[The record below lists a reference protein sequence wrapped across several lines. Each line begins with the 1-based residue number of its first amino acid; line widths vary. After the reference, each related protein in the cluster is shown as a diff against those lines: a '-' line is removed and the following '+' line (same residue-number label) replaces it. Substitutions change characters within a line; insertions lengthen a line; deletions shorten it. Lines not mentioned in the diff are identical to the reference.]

1 MTAINDRE
9 REEIQAEVL
18 ARWLQHRETGQGG
31 FSRETSVGIDI
42 GSEGVSLPRTT
53 PRTVNSSLSIIIA
66 GASRPGGSSP
76 SYPASAADDTEV
88 PDTDC
93 ETAKTETGDANQNQ
107 VATRSKW
114 QAVLLEAGG
123 LSAAVSE
130 ESMRRLKYCLQW
142 LQVRVTSCAIS
153 FDLPLIFIGLSC
165 FKYATSHIDRQILLL
180 RSFIESISP
189 PQDPSSQQDPDA
201 LVPMQSMQ
209 TLTDVKKDLVSTI
222 RQVVDVVSKYAG
234 GTLPEPAR
242 STVRAFILRLPERW
256 AVAARAEASAGSSG
270 GGSGSGTGQRRSR
283 SETEAQERQ
292 SRPTASAATQ
302 AAQRVLTL
310 ATESLDTM
318 RSVTGVFKDSLD
330 RAEA

>member
-1 MTAINDRE
+1 
-9 REEIQAEVL
+9 
-18 ARWLQHRETGQGG
+18 
-31 FSRETSVGIDI
+31 
-42 GSEGVSLPRTT
+42 
-53 PRTVNSSLSIIIA
+53 
-66 GASRPGGSSP
+66 
-76 SYPASAADDTEV
+76 
-88 PDTDC
+88 
-93 ETAKTETGDANQNQ
+93 
-107 VATRSKW
+107 
-114 QAVLLEAGG
+114 
-123 LSAAVSE
+123 
-130 ESMRRLKYCLQW
+130 
-142 LQVRVTSCAIS
+142 
-153 FDLPLIFIGLSC
+153 
-165 FKYATSHIDRQILLL
+165 
-180 RSFIESISP
+180 
-189 PQDPSSQQDPDA
+189 
-201 LVPMQSMQ
+201 MQ

-270 GGSGSGTGQRRSR
+270 GGSGGGSGSGTGQRRSR

>member
-1 MTAINDRE
+1 
-9 REEIQAEVL
+9 
-18 ARWLQHRETGQGG
+18 
-31 FSRETSVGIDI
+31 
-42 GSEGVSLPRTT
+42 
-53 PRTVNSSLSIIIA
+53 
-66 GASRPGGSSP
+66 
-76 SYPASAADDTEV
+76 
-88 PDTDC
+88 
-93 ETAKTETGDANQNQ
+93 
-107 VATRSKW
+107 
-114 QAVLLEAGG
+114 
-123 LSAAVSE
+123 
-130 ESMRRLKYCLQW
+130 
-142 LQVRVTSCAIS
+142 
-153 FDLPLIFIGLSC
+153 
-165 FKYATSHIDRQILLL
+165 
-180 RSFIESISP
+180 
-189 PQDPSSQQDPDA
+189 
-201 LVPMQSMQ
+201 MQ

-270 GGSGSGTGQRRSR
+270 GGGGSGSGTGQRRSR